1 MPMKFLKNGKKN
13 TDGKIYKIILSPIFI
28 NEVEDIFFYISKKL
42 HEYDAAKSL
51 LNRINSKIQ
60 LLKIY
65 PNMYAKLKD
74 KHKLDK
80 IHRKVTI
87 GNYIMIY
94 TVDEDKLQVKISHIY
109 YQGENYLDKI

>member
-1 MPMKFLKNGKKN
+1 MKIFFLYIWLKHFKAQFL
-13 TDGKIYKIILSPIFI
+13 ISHYIFYMTML
-28 NEVEDIFFYISKKL
+28 VFFYISKKL
-42 HEYDAAKSL
+42 HEHNTAKGL

-94 TVDEDKLQVKISHIY
+94 TVDEDKLQVNISHIY
-109 YQGENYLDKI
+109 YQGENYLDKM